1 MKQSLLFIAVL
12 ALVGSTSISSRADE
26 GLYRGH
32 ALAMFEDLKY
42 GPEFTHFDYV
52 NPQAPK
58 GGEIH
63 LAWIGTFDN
72 LNPFTIKGVAGAGT
86 LSIKRNTT
94 VVFISDSETTF
105 DWDLKGAGISLS
117 ANNDQAINVTF
128 SDANSTAIIELQK
141 TTNYST
147 TEY

>member
-1 MKQSLLFIAVL
+1 MASQILSNILAPGGGKVVVL
-12 ALVGSTSISSRADE
+12 YKSGATSVVNLPLANLAATPTGGSAETVSAADITRIF
-26 GLYRGH
+26 Y
-32 ALAMFEDLKY
+32 
-42 GPEFTHFDYV
+42 T
-52 NPQAPK
+52 
-58 GGEIH
+58 
-63 LAWIGTFDN
+63 
-72 LNPFTIKGVAGAGT
+72 GAGT

>member
-1 MKQSLLFIAVL
+1 MASQILSNILAPGGGKVVVL
-12 ALVGSTSISSRADE
+12 YKSGATSVVNLTLANLAATPTGGSAETVSAADITRIF
-26 GLYRGH
+26 Y
-32 ALAMFEDLKY
+32 
-42 GPEFTHFDYV
+42 T
-52 NPQAPK
+52 
-58 GGEIH
+58 
-63 LAWIGTFDN
+63 
-72 LNPFTIKGVAGAGT
+72 GAGT
-86 LSIKRNTT
+86 LSIKPNTT
-94 VVFISDSETTF
+94 VVFISDSETAF

>member
-1 MKQSLLFIAVL
+1 MAAVELSNHLTPGGGKIVLLYKSGATTVVNKTL
-12 ALVGSTSISSRADE
+12 ANLATGSETVSAADITRIW
-26 GLYRGH
+26 Y
-32 ALAMFEDLKY
+32 
-42 GPEFTHFDYV
+42 T
-52 NPQAPK
+52 
-58 GGEIH
+58 
-63 LAWIGTFDN
+63 
-72 LNPFTIKGVAGAGT
+72 GAGT

-105 DWDLKGAGISLS
+105 DWDFKSAGVSLS

-147 TEY
+147 SEY

>member
-1 MKQSLLFIAVL
+1 MASQILANHLAPGGGKVVLLYKS
-12 ALVGSTSISSRADE
+12 GST
-26 GLYRGH
+26 GVVNLT
-32 ALAMFEDLKY
+32 LA
-42 GPEFTHFDYV
+42 
-52 NPQAPK
+52 N
-58 GGEIH
+58 
-63 LAWIGTFDN
+63 LAASTVA
-72 LNPFTIKGVAGAGT
+72 GVAETVSAADITRIWYSGAGT

-94 VVFISDSETTF
+94 VVLLSDSETTF

-141 TTNYST
+141 TSNYST

>member
-1 MKQSLLFIAVL
+1 MASQILSNILAPGGGKVVVL
-12 ALVGSTSISSRADE
+12 YKSGATSVVNLTLANLAATPTGGSAETVSAADITRIF
-26 GLYRGH
+26 Y
-32 ALAMFEDLKY
+32 
-42 GPEFTHFDYV
+42 T
-52 NPQAPK
+52 
-58 GGEIH
+58 
-63 LAWIGTFDN
+63 
-72 LNPFTIKGVAGAGT
+72 GAGT

-94 VVFISDSETTF
+94 VVFISDSGSTF

>member
-1 MKQSLLFIAVL
+1 MASQILANHLTPGGGKVVVLYKSGATSVVNLSLANLAAGSETVAAADIARIWY
-12 ALVGSTSISSRADE
+12 S
-26 GLYRGH
+26 
-32 ALAMFEDLKY
+32 
-42 GPEFTHFDYV
+42 
-52 NPQAPK
+52 
-58 GGEIH
+58 
-63 LAWIGTFDN
+63 
-72 LNPFTIKGVAGAGT
+72 GAGT

-147 TEY
+147 SEY

>member
-1 MKQSLLFIAVL
+1 MASQILSNILAPGGGKVVVL
-12 ALVGSTSISSRADE
+12 YKSGATSVVNLTLANLAATPTGGSAETVSAADITRIF
-26 GLYRGH
+26 Y
-32 ALAMFEDLKY
+32 
-42 GPEFTHFDYV
+42 T
-52 NPQAPK
+52 
-58 GGEIH
+58 
-63 LAWIGTFDN
+63 
-72 LNPFTIKGVAGAGT
+72 GAGT

>member
-1 MKQSLLFIAVL
+1 MASQILSNILAPGGGKVVVL
-12 ALVGSTSISSRADE
+12 YKSGATSVVNLTLANLAATPTGGSAETVSAADITRIF
-26 GLYRGH
+26 Y
-32 ALAMFEDLKY
+32 
-42 GPEFTHFDYV
+42 T
-52 NPQAPK
+52 
-58 GGEIH
+58 
-63 LAWIGTFDN
+63 
-72 LNPFTIKGVAGAGT
+72 GAGT

-147 TEY
+147 SEY

>member
-1 MKQSLLFIAVL
+1 MAAVELSNHLAVGGGKIVLLYKS
-12 ALVGSTSISSRADE
+12 GSTSVVNKSLANLATGSETVSAADITRI
-26 GLYRGH
+26 Y
-32 ALAMFEDLKY
+32 Y
-42 GPEFTHFDYV
+42 T
-52 NPQAPK
+52 
-58 GGEIH
+58 
-63 LAWIGTFDN
+63 
-72 LNPFTIKGVAGAGT
+72 GAGT

-141 TTNYST
+141 TSDHSAANA
-147 TEY
+147 